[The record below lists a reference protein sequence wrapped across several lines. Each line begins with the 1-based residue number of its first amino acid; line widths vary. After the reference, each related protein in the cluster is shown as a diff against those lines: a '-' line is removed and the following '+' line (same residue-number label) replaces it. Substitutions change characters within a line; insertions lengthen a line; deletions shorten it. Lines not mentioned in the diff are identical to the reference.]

1 MIALS
6 SAMFV
11 YAYLRASCYSAVDRV
26 PGFFLAGWVFRNVKL
41 V

>member
-26 PGFFLAGWVFRNVKL
+26 PGFFLELPDGYFVM
-41 V
+41 